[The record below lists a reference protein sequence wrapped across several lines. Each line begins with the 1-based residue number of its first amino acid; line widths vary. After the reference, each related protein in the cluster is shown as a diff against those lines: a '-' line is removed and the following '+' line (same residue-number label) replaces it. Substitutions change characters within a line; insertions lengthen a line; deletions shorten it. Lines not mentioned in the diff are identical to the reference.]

1 MLFEFFRGITLCHQ
15 ANVSKNQDDNTYK
28 YTGVHNDEIQ
38 SLEFCKQ
45 YDFTLLSRKKKI
57 MTLLLR
63 GKMEKFEEL
72 GIVTTKAVM
81 GHFMTICAV
90 RTQGQQEGVLYM
102 KGSIATL
109 KQYFIDKESDFQY
122 LNQFEQKFIH
132 SGI

>member
-15 ANVSKNQDDNTYK
+15 ANVSKNQNDNTYK

-90 RTQGQQEGVLYM
+90 RTQG
-102 KGSIATL
+102 
-109 KQYFIDKESDFQY
+109 
-122 LNQFEQKFIH
+122 
-132 SGI
+132 